1 MGVDEEDCRDQDMS
15 KFITS
20 SIPFAA
26 SILVAFTVYI
36 LLSLGLKALSSLRM
50 KMRRMD
56 LVRSYQMVGKTLQK
70 RPSKQISTVK
80 VIIGSYGDRLVK
92 NNYKKKLEKLLVNSG
107 DWENKKYSTLV
118 QRKIV
123 FAVVGFF
130 VGFLLLIARSIE
142 FLPIFLVITVVAY
155 FFPDAERYFQKLTGK
170 NYKKKLA
177 NLLDQAGDWK
187 ESDYYALVRR
197 KIIFALNSFIF
208 SYLYLVA
215 KDRNFGSLF
224 LSSIAIFLGF
234 FIPDILLQNKVMK
247 RKELLANSLPD
258 AIDMLQMCV
267 SAGLAFP
274 AALSKVADTQEGPVA
289 EEFARV
295 TAEVQLG
302 QSRSDAL
309 AAMAE
314 RTQEKHIKKFVSA
327 MMQVDR
333 FGIPVGNVLI
343 EQSREMRSARRENAR
358 ERGQK
363 VPVKILAPIMLCF
376 LPTVL
381 IIILGPAVISIM
393 HAFGNK

>member
-1 MGVDEEDCRDQDMS
+1 MS
-15 KFITS
+15 KFITQ
-20 SIPFAA
+20 SIPIVV
-26 SILVAFTVYI
+26 SLSVAFIVYI
-36 LLSLGLKALSSLRM
+36 LLSFGLKALVSVRL

-56 LVRSYQMVGKTLQK
+56 LVRSYQMVGKSLQK
-70 RPSKQISTVK
+70 RPSRQISAVK
-80 VIIGSYGDRLVK
+80 IIIGAYGDRLVK
-92 NNYKKKLEKLLVNSG
+92 NTYRKKLEKLLVNSG
-107 DWENKKYSTLV
+107 DWENKKYSSLV
-118 QRKIV
+118 QRKII
-123 FAVVGFF
+123 FAIVGFF
-130 VGFLLLIARSIE
+130 VGFLLLMVRSIE
-142 FLPIFLVITVVAY
+142 FFPIFLVITVVAY

-170 NYKKKLA
+170 KYKNKLA
-177 NLLDQAGDWK
+177 NLLDQAGDWR

-215 KDRNFGSLF
+215 KDRSFGSLF

-234 FIPDILLQNKVMK
+234 FVPDILLQNKVMK

-343 EQSREMRSARRENAR
+343 EQSSEMRSARRENAR